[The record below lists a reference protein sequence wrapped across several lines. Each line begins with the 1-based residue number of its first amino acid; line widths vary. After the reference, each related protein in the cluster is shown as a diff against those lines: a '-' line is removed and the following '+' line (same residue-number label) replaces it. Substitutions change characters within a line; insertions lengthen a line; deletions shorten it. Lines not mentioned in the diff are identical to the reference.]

1 MGARLKVG
9 LFNDVHDHRHNSR
22 ASLFLWNRG
31 VVLVAA
37 SCIIPVDS
45 YHFVVLASNPVLDF
59 MILHIV
65 VYHATTSTLVL
76 SLSPFSMFINARP
89 GPVTPIPI
97 DIAPLHVHVPS
108 TYLFAAPVLTTRA

>member
-1 MGARLKVG
+1 MFV
-9 LFNDVHDHRHNSR
+9 NDVHDHRHNSR
-22 ASLFLWNRG
+22 ASLFLWG

-45 YHFVVLASNPVLDF
+45 YHSVVLASNPVLDF
-59 MILHIV
+59 MTLHIV
-65 VYHATTSTLVL
+65 VYYSDDEHSRPLVL
-76 SLSPFSMFINARP
+76 SPSSFSMFINARP